1 MHLGTAD
8 GGSGLTRRLSA
19 SLAAALGAAV
29 AILGCA
35 APAGET
41 LERDHVTA
49 SDQTDADRRA
59 RVRLEL
65 ASAYYGR
72 NQYETALDEV
82 KQALVAKPDLWEAW
96 NLRGLIYVSLGDDR
110 LAEDSFKRAMQLNP
124 RDGDT
129 MHNYAWF
136 LCQRQRYPESI
147 ALFQKAIAQPQYG
160 SVSRSLMTLGVC
172 QARAGALADAERSLS
187 RAYELDPSN
196 PITGV
201 NLSEVLYLRGEYE
214 RARFYI
220 RRVNA
225 MPDVTNAQTLWL
237 AARIENKLGNARG
250 ARDLGQQLRNRFPQ
264 SPEAL
269 AYDRGRFDE

>member
-1 MHLGTAD
+1 MSKTG
-8 GGSGLTRRLSA
+8 SA
-19 SLAAALGAAV
+19 SIAAALGAALV
-29 AILGCA
+29 VLGCA

-41 LERDHVTA
+41 AGTDRVTA

-59 RVRLEL
+59 RLRLEL

-72 NQYETALDEV
+72 GQLDTALDEV
-82 KQALVAKPDLWEAW
+82 KQALAAKPDLWEGW
-96 NLRGLIYVSLGDDR
+96 NLRGLIYAGLGDDR
-110 LAEDSFKRAMQLNP
+110 VAEDSFKRALQLNP

-147 ALFQKAIAQPQYG
+147 ALFQRAVNQPQYA
-160 SVSRSLMTLGVC
+160 SVSRSMMALGIC
-172 QARAGALADAERSLS
+172 QARAGSLAEAERSLS
-187 RAYELDPSN
+187 RAYELDPGN
-196 PITGV
+196 AITGV
-201 NLSEVLYLRGEYE
+201 NLAEVLYQRGEYE

-220 RRVNA
+220 QRVNA
-225 MPDVTNAQTLWL
+225 MPDVANAQTLWL

-250 ARDLGQQLRNRFPQ
+250 AREFGQQLRNRFPQ

-269 AYDRGRFDE
+269 QYDRGRFDD